1 MAVKDYTKSEA
12 DNKRKEE
19 ERQKKLFK
27 IFLIIHI
34 YILILGLLFFIM
46 GLCLTYAKELPD
58 LRFWWM
64 TSFGVLA
71 LTYIVVRIIAY
82 FLDYDHYG
90 VIIYVAIA
98 CTGVIMFGVGLSF
111 SESGNQTVFPAM
123 WITGLTCISYA
134 IAVLFAYLG
143 GGGNAFIYWLIHSA
157 LVVISIYCIVFGGM
171 WASDSSDGWWLIGLG
186 IVLLVYVGAVFGY
199 QFIKHSERKNWFTK
213 WE

>member
-19 ERQKKLFK
+19 ERQKKLYK

-34 YILILGLLFFIM
+34 YILFLGLLFFIM

-64 TSFGVLA
+64 TSVGILA
-71 LTYIVVRIIAY
+71 LTYIVALIIAY
-82 FLDYDHYG
+82 FLCYDHYG
-90 VIIYVAIA
+90 VIIHVAIA

-111 SESGNQTVFPAM
+111 SESGNQIVFPAM

-134 IAVLFAYLG
+134 IAGLFACLG

-157 LVVISIYCIVFGGM
+157 L
-171 WASDSSDGWWLIGLG
+171 DGWWLIGLG

-199 QFIKHSERKNWFTK
+199 QFIKHSKRENWFTK
-213 WE
+213 WK

>member
-90 VIIYVAIA
+90 VIIHVAIA

-111 SESGNQTVFPAM
+111 SESGNQIVFPAM

-186 IVLLVYVGAVFGY
+186 IVLLAYVGAVFGY
-199 QFIKHSERKNWFTK
+199 QFTKHSKRKNWFTEWK
-213 WE
+213 